1 MTSLKAFDDGKI
13 SKPLIITLAALV
25 LVGSGA
31 LAYFLQA
38 GKSDGYDVDRRYTA
52 KIQAF
57 ANTKTSG
64 YQGKRIAEVIRFAE
78 IRGVNGQKIFLQD
91 PAEGFSNCEVGD
103 VVDYRLDESDMTG
116 NARFVYGQSSCR
128 EP

>member
-1 MTSLKAFDDGKI
+1 MTSFKAVNDRNIPK
-13 SKPLIITLAALV
+13 SQIITLAVLV
-25 LVGSGA
+25 LMGSGA

-38 GKSDGYDVDRRYTA
+38 GKSDGYDVDRRYSAT
-52 KIQAF
+52 ILGF